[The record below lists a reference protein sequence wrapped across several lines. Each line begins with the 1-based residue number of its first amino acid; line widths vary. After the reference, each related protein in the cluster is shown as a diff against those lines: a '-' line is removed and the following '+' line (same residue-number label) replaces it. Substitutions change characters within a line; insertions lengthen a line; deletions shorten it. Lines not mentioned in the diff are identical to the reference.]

1 MQRMGLYSP
10 SSLAGL
16 REKPGRP
23 LWVHAVS
30 VGEVQ
35 AAFPLV
41 KEIKKDWGSGLF
53 LTTITPT
60 GRAMAERLIGAD
72 ADAMAYY
79 PWDVPWVVSRAFNRL
94 CPAAYITLE
103 TEVWPGLLTKL
114 SQKGVPAFIA
124 NGRFSER
131 SFKKALRGRDFWVD
145 VLNCF
150 RKIIVRGEDDA
161 ARLRELGLPDGK
173 VAVTGDCKVDALL
186 LRREAADPEG
196 LKGRLNGS
204 GLPVLVAGSTH
215 EGEEDIVLEAYR
227 RVRESGREARLMIAP
242 RHPERAHQ
250 VAEEARKVSDATAL
264 LSGFRGD
271 WEILI
276 VDEMGVLFE
285 LYGLSK
291 AAFIGGSL
299 VPKGG
304 QNVLEAA
311 AWGVPVQHGP
321 HMEDFSAAAWELH
334 RRNAAE
340 TVTTAGDL
348 AKSWIDILDDEKA
361 GERGSGA
368 RRYVEELGG
377 SAARSWEIIR
387 QSLPD
392 RE

>member
-1 MQRMGLYSP
+1 
-10 SSLAGL
+10 
-16 REKPGRP
+16 
-23 LWVHAVS
+23 

-41 KEIKKDWGSGLF
+41 KEIRKDWKSGLF

-60 GRAMAERLIGAD
+60 GRAMAERLIGGD
-72 ADAMAYY
+72 VDAMAYY
-79 PWDVPWVVSRAFNRL
+79 PWDVPWVVSRAFNRVR
-94 CPAAYITLE
+94 PAAYITVE
-103 TEVWPGLLTKL
+103 TEIWPGLLSKL
-114 SQKGVPAFIA
+114 SRKGVPAFVA

-131 SFKKALRGRDFWVD
+131 SFEKALRDRDFWKE

-150 RKIIVRGEDDA
+150 RKIIVRSEEDA
-161 ARLRELGLPDGK
+161 ARLRELGLEDAK

-186 LRREAADPEG
+186 LRREAADPDG
-196 LKGRLNGS
+196 LRARLDGS

-215 EGEEDIVLEAYR
+215 EGEEKVVLDAYR
-227 RVRESGREARLMIAP
+227 RVRESGRKARLVIVP
-242 RHPERAHQ
+242 RHPERAPQ
-250 VAEEARKVSDATAL
+250 VAEVARKVNAATVF
-264 LSGFRGD
+264 LSRLQGD
-271 WEILI
+271 WEILV
-276 VDEMGVLFE
+276 VDELGVLFD
-285 LYGLSK
+285 LYALSK

-311 AWGVPVQHGP
+311 AWGVPVQLGP
-321 HMEDFSAAAWELH
+321 HMEDFSAAARELR

-340 TVTTAGDL
+340 TVTTAGEL